1 MDDSFDT
8 FIKDMLNA
16 KQWNTA
22 VDGDVRR
29 QLESDLKNRLTD
41 QVNRS
46 VIEAMPEDRIDGL
59 NGLLDREAPDEEVQ
73 RYIADCGVDV
83 RRITLE
89 TMLRFRDL
97 YLAQKVG
104 RGRYGR

>member
-1 MDDSFDT
+1 
-8 FIKDMLNA
+8 
-16 KQWNTA
+16 
-22 VDGDVRR
+22 
-29 QLESDLKNRLTD
+29 
-41 QVNRS
+41 
-46 VIEAMPEDRIDGL
+46 MPEDRIDGL

-97 YLAQKVG
+97 YLGSKG
-104 RGRYGR
+104 R

>member
-46 VIEAMPEDRIDGL
+46 VIEAMPEDRI
-59 NGLLDREAPDEEVQ
+59 EAPDEEVQ

-97 YLAQKVG
+97 YLGSKG
-104 RGRYGR
+104 R

>member
-8 FIKDMLNA
+8 FIKEMLNA

-22 VDGDVRR
+22 VDGDVRK

-46 VIEAMPEDRIDGL
+46 VIEAMPEDCVDGL

-97 YLAQKVG
+97 YLGSKG
-104 RGRYGR
+104 R